1 MNQTH
6 SVPKYLFLLSLVLFG
21 LLLSACNLAAQGT
34 TVERLAV
41 QAPEGSATATIP
53 PTTPLPSLTPSQTL
67 KPPPTFEPPTATLA
81 PSLTP
86 SATPT
91 TELNVDISI
100 PGLRGAES
108 PTPSTTPGCKP
119 REDWGLTYTV
129 QPNDALARIAQQ
141 YGTYATTLAEGNC
154 LSDANVIRVGQ
165 VLRVPGD
172 SAPVSGPFECVPFE
186 LLTPANGTLAV
197 EGEGNLTFNWRGPRA
212 PRNLIRIHRP
222 DGSIYERV
230 IELRQNES
238 IDLYEHLWQ
247 AGTYTWYVYPLDSN
261 FVQQCPEGGPWT
273 FTKSESPTAT
283 RTPTDIPDM
292 SSGGNT
298 GGGSTVIVVT
308 ATPAPTQVPTE
319 EPEPDDTEEAP
330 A

>member
-1 MNQTH
+1 MH
-6 SVPKYLFLLSLVLFG
+6 SSDLIRKSLWLPALALVGVLLG
-21 LLLSACNLAAQGT
+21 ACNLQMSSGT
-34 TVERLAV
+34 TTERLALQV
-41 QAPEGSATATIP
+41 ATGTLTATIP
-53 PTTPLPSLTPSQTL
+53 PTTPLPTLTPSQTL
-67 KPPPTFEPPTATLA
+67 KPPPTFEPPTATLS

-86 SATPT
+86 SVTPT
-91 TELNVDISI
+91 TVLNLDVSI

-129 QPNDALARIAQQ
+129 QANDALARIAQQ

-172 SAPVSGPFECVPFE
+172 AAPVQGEYECVPFE
-186 LLTPANGTLAV
+186 LFTPANGTLAI
-197 EGEGNLTFNWRGPRA
+197 EGEGTITFNWRGPRA

-222 DGSIYERV
+222 DGSTYERV

-247 AGTYTWYVYPLDSN
+247 SGTYTWYVYPLDSN
-261 FVQQCPEGGPWT
+261 FVQQCAEGGPWT
-273 FTKSESPTAT
+273 FTKSDSPTAT
-283 RTPTDIPDM
+283 PTPTETPEMDN
-292 SSGGNT
+292 GVQ
-298 GGGSTVIVVT
+298 STSPPSVIVVT
-308 ATPAPTQVPTE
+308 ATPAPSST
-319 EPEPDDTEEAP
+319 PEPVEETTEPP